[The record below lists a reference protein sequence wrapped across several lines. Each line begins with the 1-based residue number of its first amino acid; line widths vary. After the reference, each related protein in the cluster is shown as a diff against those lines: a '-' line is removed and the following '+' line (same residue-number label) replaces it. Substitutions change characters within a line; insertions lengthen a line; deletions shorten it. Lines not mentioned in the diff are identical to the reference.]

1 MKKQMKRLILTALL
15 AGVSV
20 GVPART
26 PGLPAADT
34 VSGAMPAAPVSAP
47 VAAASDTSG
56 GERSE
61 WLPSFTAVE
70 VAAPVDIRFVQV
82 PDTEAPRIIYDTKGS
97 YTTRFRAEV
106 RDRVLRITERRDARR
121 PERTTVTV
129 CYNTLE
135 RISVSDAAATFEGRF
150 SATLLDLTVGGAAK
164 LTADLDVKDLRM
176 ELSGHSSAALSGAV
190 RYLTLFV
197 STGAVEAPELE
208 TMSAQ
213 VNVTSSGSATL
224 WVTDRFEAKTS
235 TGGPFIDST
244 GIHNLT
250 NLCRISQQENT
261 RIILSGVNPKVHEV
275 LHKAGFYS
283 LLGEE
288 NICPNINAAL
298 RRAKELV
305 VEPKEK

>member
-1 MKKQMKRLILTALL
+1 MKKQMKRLILTTLL

-61 WLPSFTAVE
+61 WLPLATYGDNKLPGLPSFTAVE

-176 ELSGHSSAALSGAV
+176 ELSGHSSAALSGTV

-235 TGGPFIDST
+235 TGG
-244 GIHNLT
+244 
-250 NLCRISQQENT
+250 RIAYKGEPAVLRVSEKFMGGSIA
-261 RIILSGVNPKVHEV
+261 RIG
-275 LHKAGFYS
+275 
-283 LLGEE
+283 
-288 NICPNINAAL
+288 AA
-298 RRAKELV
+298 E
-305 VEPKEK
+305 

>member
-70 VAAPVDIRFVQV
+70 VAAPV

-235 TGGPFIDST
+235 TGG
-244 GIHNLT
+244 
-250 NLCRISQQENT
+250 RIAYKGEPAVLRVSEKFMGGSIA
-261 RIILSGVNPKVHEV
+261 RIG
-275 LHKAGFYS
+275 
-283 LLGEE
+283 
-288 NICPNINAAL
+288 AA
-298 RRAKELV
+298 E
-305 VEPKEK
+305 

>member
-70 VAAPVDIRFVQV
+70 VAAPV
-82 PDTEAPRIIYDTKGS
+82 
-97 YTTRFRAEV
+97 
-106 RDRVLRITERRDARR
+106 TERRDARR

-190 RYLTLFV
+190 RYLTLFG

-235 TGGPFIDST
+235 TGG
-244 GIHNLT
+244 
-250 NLCRISQQENT
+250 RIAYKGEPAVLRVSEKFMGGSIA
-261 RIILSGVNPKVHEV
+261 RIG
-275 LHKAGFYS
+275 
-283 LLGEE
+283 
-288 NICPNINAAL
+288 AA
-298 RRAKELV
+298 E
-305 VEPKEK
+305 

>member
-70 VAAPVDIRFVQV
+70 VAAPV
-82 PDTEAPRIIYDTKGS
+82 
-97 YTTRFRAEV
+97 
-106 RDRVLRITERRDARR
+106 TERRDARR

-235 TGGPFIDST
+235 TGG
-244 GIHNLT
+244 
-250 NLCRISQQENT
+250 RIAYKGEPAVLRVSEKFMGGSIA
-261 RIILSGVNPKVHEV
+261 RIG
-275 LHKAGFYS
+275 
-283 LLGEE
+283 
-288 NICPNINAAL
+288 AA
-298 RRAKELV
+298 E
-305 VEPKEK
+305 

>member
-97 YTTRFRAEV
+97 YTTRFRA
-106 RDRVLRITERRDARR
+106 
-121 PERTTVTV
+121 
-129 CYNTLE
+129 
-135 RISVSDAAATFEGRF
+135 
-150 SATLLDLTVGGAAK
+150 
-164 LTADLDVKDLRM
+164 
-176 ELSGHSSAALSGAV
+176 
-190 RYLTLFV
+190 
-197 STGAVEAPELE
+197 
-208 TMSAQ
+208 
-213 VNVTSSGSATL
+213 
-224 WVTDRFEAKTS
+224 
-235 TGGPFIDST
+235 
-244 GIHNLT
+244 
-250 NLCRISQQENT
+250 
-261 RIILSGVNPKVHEV
+261 
-275 LHKAGFYS
+275 
-283 LLGEE
+283 
-288 NICPNINAAL
+288 
-298 RRAKELV
+298 
-305 VEPKEK
+305 